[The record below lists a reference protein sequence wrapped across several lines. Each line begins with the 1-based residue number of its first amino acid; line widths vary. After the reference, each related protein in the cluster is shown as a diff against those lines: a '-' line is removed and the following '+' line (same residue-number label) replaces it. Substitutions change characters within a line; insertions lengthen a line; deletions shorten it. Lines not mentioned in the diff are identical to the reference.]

1 MAQLI
6 DKGDNKIYCITEKNG
21 QLEEE
26 GDIAS
31 GEKTKVQEKN
41 LTDCTHSVCTTK
53 KLHQYTRNENSLKSC
68 CNGILRV

>member
-1 MAQLI
+1 MIIKYIALQ
-6 DKGDNKIYCITEKNG
+6 NG

-31 GEKTKVQEKN
+31 GEETKVQQKN

-53 KLHQYTRNENSLKSC
+53 KLQQCTRNENSLKSC
-68 CNGILRV
+68 RNGILRM